1 MFKVL
6 WPVSRYSLGKEL
18 QSLGLSTEN
27 ARSRHEFRQYD
38 GMTSWWPAAE
48 RRWRLCA
55 ISETGRTQSAA
66 RYRGTVPMRQ
76 RQVKMMTIY
85 LTRWGTSSQWR
96 LSYISCVKPP
106 SNFLIPVA
114 DFPHKTRFVSKNTGQ
129 EPVAKIITQ
138 KTGQEPIAETI
149 GENTGQE
156 RTRTVA
162 ETITW

>member
-38 GMTSWWPAAE
+38 GMTTHDQ
-48 RRWRLCA
+48 RRSVDDVSVPSQRQEEHSRQLDT
-55 ISETGRTQSAA
+55 EA
-66 RYRGTVPMRQ
+66 RYRWGNDKSRWWLYTWRAEARQ
-76 RQVKMMTIY
+76 ASGDCHTSAASNRRQ
-85 LTRWGTSSQWR
+85 TSSYQ
-96 LSYISCVKPP
+96 LQI
-106 SNFLIPVA
+106 
-114 DFPHKTRFVSKNTGQ
+114 FPHKTRFVSKNTGQ

-149 GENTGQE
+149 
-156 RTRTVA
+156 
-162 ETITW
+162 TWPVSCWPMVYMC